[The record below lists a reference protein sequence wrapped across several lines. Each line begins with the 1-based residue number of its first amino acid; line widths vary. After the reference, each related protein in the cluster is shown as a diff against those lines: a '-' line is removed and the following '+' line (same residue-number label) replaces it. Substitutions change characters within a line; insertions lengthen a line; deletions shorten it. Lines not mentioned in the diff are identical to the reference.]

1 MDNYIYAYY
10 QQIKDGTVVVG
21 WKIKA
26 VYELVVNGLQNKLFT
41 YDARKAEK
49 AIRFVESYCR
59 HHEGALGGQLIQ
71 LELWQK
77 AMLSVIFGIIDD
89 KGNRQFREVFI
100 VVARKNGKSLLA
112 SAISDYMLFADGE
125 YGARIYFSA
134 PKLDQAKV
142 CYEALYQMIRT
153 EEELDKLATR
163 RRSDIYVS
171 KTNSSAQP
179 IPFSSKKS
187 DGFNPHLAVGDEIS
201 SWPGATGLKQYEV
214 LKSALGARR
223 QPMLLSITTAGYE
236 NDGIYDELFLRATR
250 VLKGDSKERRLIAFI
265 YDIDDI
271 QRWDDINE
279 IRKANPN
286 LGISVSVDYL
296 LEEINIAKG
305 SLSKK
310 AEFLTKYC
318 NVKQNSSTAWL
329 STETVEKAVCGHL
342 DFKDYMNTYAVVGI
356 DLSRTTDLTA
366 VTCVIEKDGIEY
378 VFAQFFMPSE
388 KVDELSARDNLP
400 YRMFVQKGW
409 LTLSEGN
416 AVDYND
422 CYKWVVDL
430 IEQYKIYPLC
440 VGYDR
445 YSSVYLVKALKAYG
459 FKTDDVFQGFNLTP
473 IIREFE
479 GQIKDGAI
487 KIGDNGLLKIH
498 LLNAALKMENE
509 TERLK
514 LIKQSPRE
522 HVDGVAALLDAK
534 TVKAKYTDEIG
545 GQLAN

>member
-26 VYELVVNGLQNKLFT
+26 VYELIVNGIYEKKFK

-49 AIRFVESYCR
+49 AIRFIESYCR
-59 HHEGALGGQLIQ
+59 HHEGSLGGQLIV

-77 AMLSVIFGIIDD
+77 AMISVIFGIVDD
-89 KGNRQFREVFI
+89 KGNRQFREAFI
-100 VVARKNGKSLLA
+100 VIARKNGKSLLA

-125 YGARIYFSA
+125 YGARVYFSA

-171 KTNSSAQP
+171 TSNSSAQA

-187 DGFNPHLAVGDEIS
+187 DGLNPHLAVGDEIS

-223 QPMLLSITTAGYE
+223 QPLLLSITTAGYE

-250 VLKGDSKERRLIAFI
+250 VLKGDSKETRFIAFI
-265 YDIDDI
+265 YDIDDV
-271 QRWDDINE
+271 QKWDDINE
-279 IRKANPN
+279 LRKANPN
-286 LGISVSVDYL
+286 LGISVLVDYL

-329 STETVEKAVCGHL
+329 STDTIEKATCEHL
-342 DFKDYMNTYAVVGI
+342 DFKKFMNMYAVVGI

-366 VTCVIEKDGIEY
+366 VTCVIEKKGIEY
-378 VFAQFFMPSE
+378 VFAHFFMPSE
-388 KVDELSARDNLP
+388 KVDELSVRDNLP
-400 YRMFVQKGW
+400 YRMFVSKGW

-422 CYKWVVDL
+422 CYKWVTNL
-430 IEQYKIYPLC
+430 IEEYKIYPLC

-445 YSSVYLVKALKAYG
+445 YSSLYLVKDLKAYG

-479 GQIKDGAI
+479 GQIKDGTI

-498 LLNAALKMENE
+498 LLNAALKVENE

-534 TVKAKYTDEIG
+534 CVKAKWTDEIG
-545 GQLAN
+545 AQLKN